1 MCWAASDRHLEKK
14 TMPAYEHVFL
24 ARQDLAPAQ
33 VEALTEG
40 FGKIV
45 ADGGGRVAKTEFWG
59 LRSIAYRIAKNRK
72 AHYVM
77 MGIEA
82 PPAAVAELE
91 RQVALNED
99 VIRFLTI
106 RVDAI
111 DPEPSPMM
119 RRERERERG
128 ERGERA
134 RRERRDEPVGME
146 A

>member
-1 MCWAASDRHLEKK
+1 
-14 TMPAYEHVFL
+14 MPAYEHVFL
-24 ARQDLAPAQ
+24 ARQDLAQAQ

-45 ADGGGRVAKTEFWG
+45 ADGGGHVAKTEFWG

-72 AHYVM
+72 AHYVLL
-77 MGIEA
+77 GIDA
-82 PPAAVAELE
+82 PAPAIAELE
-91 RQVALNED
+91 RQVSLNED

-106 RVDAI
+106 RVEAI

-119 RRERERERG
+119 KRDRERSERG
-128 ERGERA
+128 ERGDRPDRGDRP
-134 RRERRDEPVGME
+134 RRERRDEPMALE